1 MKKVKQQKNEEG
13 RDINRDLLEIEKC
26 VFGSEN
32 DNYLVT
38 KFECQSDETISP
50 RHSRSV
56 SCKEGR
62 NWCSSKTRSK
72 LKERRQSAI
81 KASILAQ

>member
-50 RHSRSV
+50 PAILGPSPAR
-56 SCKEGR
+56 KEGTGAPP
-62 NWCSSKTRSK
+62 KPGRS
-72 LKERRQSAI
+72 
-81 KASILAQ
+81 

>member
-50 RHSRSV
+50 PPF
-56 SCKEGR
+56 
-62 NWCSSKTRSK
+62 
-72 LKERRQSAI
+72 
-81 KASILAQ
+81 